1 MQLVPA
7 LARVQAD
14 SDLPYEE
21 EILRHPYQVKCW
33 MRYVEHKQ
41 NTRAPTAAVNMVYE
55 RALKELPGRW
65 VELDVLS
72 LMSFLHVCH
81 FVHVPTSFGT
91 TT

>member
-1 MQLVPA
+1 MYSLLCVAVKIPA

-65 VELDVLS
+65 AELDVL
-72 LMSFLHVCH
+72 
-81 FVHVPTSFGT
+81 T
-91 TT
+91 TPNQLFTGVILYM